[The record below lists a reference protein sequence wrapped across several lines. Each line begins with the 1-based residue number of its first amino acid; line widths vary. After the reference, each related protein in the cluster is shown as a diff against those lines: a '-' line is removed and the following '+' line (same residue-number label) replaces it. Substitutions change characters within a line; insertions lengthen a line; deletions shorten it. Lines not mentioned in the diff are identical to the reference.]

1 MEDEQQDWRLEVA
14 VEGAHQLHSQLHG
27 DDALGAGVVLSYD
40 DDTLFAYAPTR
51 AAIDTARHAIEA
63 RLDGKPAGFVLSHW
77 DDDLGDVG
85 DWWRVDPP
93 HPPADVARMRAE
105 HKAGA
110 ARERTEHE
118 ADEQVQTRTIVITSG
133 RVVRSWF
140 EGTVAD
146 EAREQGVELA
156 IVEHPHL
163 LTTQIAFT
171 LTGPAGKVED
181 IITDL
186 RARAFE
192 TTRFETNP
200 WK

>member
-14 VEGAHQLHSQLHG
+14 VEGAHKLHSQLQH
-27 DDALGAGVVLSYD
+27 DDTLGPGVVLSYD

-63 RLDGKPAGFVLSHW
+63 HLDGTTASFVLSHW
-77 DDDLGDVG
+77 DDDLGDGG
-85 DWWRVDPP
+85 DWWRIDPP
-93 HPPADVARMRAE
+93 HPPEEIARMRAE
-105 HKAGA
+105 HEAGA
-110 ARERTEHE
+110 LREGAEE
-118 ADEQVQTRTIVITSG
+118 AAEERVETRTVVITSG
-133 RVVRSWF
+133 RVVRGWF
-140 EGTVAD
+140 ESTVAD

-171 LTGPAGKVED
+171 LTGPSGKVSS

-192 TTRFETNP
+192 TTRFETAF

>member
-14 VEGAHQLHSQLHG
+14 VEGAHKLHSQLQH

-51 AAIDTARHAIEA
+51 AAIETARHAIEA
-63 RLDGKPAGFVLSHW
+63 RLDGTPASVTLSHW
-77 DDDLGDVG
+77 DDDLGDGG

-93 HPPADVARMRAE
+93 HTPAEAERMRAE
-105 HKAGA
+105 HEAGA
-110 ARERTEHE
+110 ARERAEQE
-118 ADEQVQTRTIVITSG
+118 ADERVETRTVVITSG
-133 RVVRSWF
+133 RVVRGWF
-140 EGTVAD
+140 ESTVAD
-146 EAREQGVELA
+146 EAREQGVELE

-171 LTGPAGKVED
+171 LTGPTSKVESV
-181 IITDL
+181 ITDL

-192 TTRFETNP
+192 TTRFENVF

>member
-14 VEGAHQLHSQLHG
+14 VEGAHKLHSQLQH
-27 DDALGAGVVLSYD
+27 DDTLGPGVVLSYD

-63 RLDGKPAGFVLSHW
+63 HLDGTTASFVLSHW
-77 DDDLGDVG
+77 DDDLGDGG
-85 DWWRVDPP
+85 DWWRIDSP
-93 HPPADVARMRAE
+93 HPPEEIASMRAE
-105 HKAGA
+105 HEAGA
-110 ARERTEHE
+110 LREGAEE
-118 ADEQVQTRTIVITSG
+118 AVEERVETRTVVITSG
-133 RVVRSWF
+133 RVVRGWF
-140 EGTVAD
+140 ESTVAD

-171 LTGPAGKVED
+171 LTGPSGKVSS

-192 TTRFETNP
+192 TTRFETAF